1 MQVDTCEAASLFNV
15 ADERL
20 LMTLRNDS
28 LVETDFEVFSE
39 GIGLQGVRERLDS
52 LGGTM
57 RLEPLVDG
65 FEMLTINT
73 CSPRACN
80 SCFRALATGKSR

>member
-1 MQVDTCEAASLFNV
+1 
-15 ADERL
+15 
-20 LMTLRNDS
+20 MTLRNDS

-65 FEMLTINT
+65 FEMTTEIPITEVGNEADEVF
-73 CSPRACN
+73 SV
-80 SCFRALATGKSR
+80 K